1 MKRNPVASTFCFGRE
16 ITVLSIL
23 GTCFMEKLLVCWAV
37 GAWLWWAV
45 EGCRMKNLGLCS
57 RTHLLGNTANPASTC
72 DCPLEF
78 TCNAT
83 SNTRMNPLGFLIL
96 AQERS
101 NTKKKALTI
110 GLGKRCWVFFLF
122 FGYCKWLWYSL
133 RCNTVLQ
140 YLCCALLFFPGLSE
154 IITVQADLAL
164 KAGIR
169 FLSSSAVVR
178 IGQILNNSQI

>member
-1 MKRNPVASTFCFGRE
+1 
-16 ITVLSIL
+16 
-23 GTCFMEKLLVCWAV
+23 
-37 GAWLWWAV
+37 
-45 EGCRMKNLGLCS
+45 MKNLGLCS
-57 RTHLLGNTANPASTC
+57 CTHLLGNTANPASTC

-83 SNTRMNPLGFLIL
+83 SNTRMNPLGFLD
-96 AQERS
+96 
-101 NTKKKALTI
+101 I
-110 GLGKRCWVFFLF
+110 GTGEIQHKEKGSREEVLSFFF
-122 FGYCKWLWYSL
+122 FGYCKWLWHSL

-140 YLCCALLFFPGLSE
+140 YLCCALLFLPGLSE